1 MQFLHHIYVVKP
13 GIARPAPASIFKAAG
28 HIFLPVKIIRFIVV
42 LPQRILRAR
51 EHGGDR
57 LLRRKLHAGAEQRR
71 TLFQSQRVHRN
82 IAGVQVQHLPD
93 RIGKACRIVC
103 RKSCD
108 QIHVDIVKPCMH
120 RLLIRLDGLPRRV
133 PAAHGLQNLIGHGL
147 RIDGNAR
154 RAAVLDDAKLFRI
167 QRVRSSAFDG
177 KFQAAGQVKIPVDRV
192 QQPRHLCARKRRRCA
207 AAHVER
213 ADVEARI
220 F

>member
-1 MQFLHHIYVVKP
+1 MQFLHHIYVVKS
-13 GIARPAPASIFKAAG
+13 GIARPAPAGVFKAAG
-28 HIFLPVKIIRFIVV
+28 HIFLPVKIIRLIAA

-57 LLRRKLHAGAEQRR
+57 LLRRKLHARAEQRR
-71 TLFQSQRVHRN
+71 ALFQSQRVHRN

-93 RIGKACRIVC
+93 GIGKARRIIRRQSRNQVH
-103 RKSCD
+103 
-108 QIHVDIVKPCMH
+108 IDIVKPG
-120 RLLIRLDGLPRRV
+120 LNGLFIRLDGLLRRV
-133 PAAHGLQNLIGHGL
+133 PAAHSLQNLIGHGL

-154 RAAVLDDAKLFRI
+154 RAAVLDDAELLGI
-167 QRVRSSAFDG
+167 QRVRPSALDG
-177 KFQAAGQVKIPVDRV
+177 KFQAAGQIKIPVDRV
-192 QQPRHLCARKRRRCA
+192 QQPRHLCARKRRRRA